1 MDIQAEK
8 IELVKM
14 LLDTEDTTLIEQIKA
29 LFKTREEDFYLNLPQ
44 HVKDGIEKSR
54 KQAEEGKVISLDE
67 VFARLDARK

>member
-29 LFKTREEDFYLNLPQ
+29 LFKTREEDFY
-44 HVKDGIEKSR
+44 
-54 KQAEEGKVISLDE
+54 ISHLIPI
-67 VFARLDARK
+67 FAV